1 VRPESDAIL
10 KARRGPSL
18 LTLKVCRSGKCFR
31 LVAGK
36 GVSASKRGDGLSL
49 LDAWRFILIR
59 FLPAVLAVVL
69 FAGCAGGRSML
80 PGMAPQ
86 TLDGMRTS
94 HAGKFTRL
102 KSQPPVPM
110 AMEWLMTDGSVLAQS
125 AYSWNAFYRYVPDAE
140 GNYNDGTWS
149 QAATLPSGY
158 APLYFAADVLADD
171 RLAISGGEYN
181 NGGNY
186 HLQLVNL
193 GAVYDPV
200 KNTWT
205 AIGHPPLWKWI
216 GDSPSSVL
224 PDGRMLVGDKLHV
237 WDAYVDPKTL
247 LWKSIGHTGKADFNA
262 EEGWTLLPNGTILT
276 ADVKDAP
283 NSEIYN
289 PATGTWKSAGSTIVD
304 LHSPSP
310 YHSCLTYGPLP
321 KDCYLPPGEIGPAI
335 LRPDGTVFYTGS
347 YTATYG
353 AGHTAIYNTKTS
365 TWAKGPDFP
374 NGDNAGDSFA
384 ALEPNGNVL
393 VVGVSGTLYEWNGST
408 LTQVNGT
415 SYAGPPLLLPTGQ
428 VMMLG
433 STVVLYTPPGSSK
446 ASWAPTIK
454 SYPTSVTGGQTYKI
468 TGTQFNGLSQA
479 MSYGDE
485 NQNATNYPLVRITN
499 NATGHIFYARTH
511 NHSTM
516 GVATGSKI
524 VSTSFDVPSGISPGA
539 STLEVV
545 ANGIASKAVNL
556 RVSIGRNHWLT
567 RRR

>member
-1 VRPESDAIL
+1 
-10 KARRGPSL
+10 
-18 LTLKVCRSGKCFR
+18 
-31 LVAGK
+31 
-36 GVSASKRGDGLSL
+36 
-49 LDAWRFILIR
+49 
-59 FLPAVLAVVL
+59 
-69 FAGCAGGRSML
+69 
-80 PGMAPQ
+80 
-86 TLDGMRTS
+86 
-94 HAGKFTRL
+94 
-102 KSQPPVPM
+102 M

-125 AYSWNAFYRYVPDAE
+125 SYSWNTFYRYVPDAE
-140 GNYNDGTWS
+140 GNYGDGKWS
-149 QAATLPSGY
+149 QAATLPSPY

-171 RLAISGGEYN
+171 RFAISGGEYN

-186 HLQLVNL
+186 NLQLINL

-205 AIGHPPLWKWI
+205 AIGHSSLWKWI

-237 WDAYVDPKTL
+237 WDAYLDPKTL
-247 LWKSIGHTGKADFNA
+247 LWTSIGDTGKADFNA
-262 EEGWTLLPNGTILT
+262 EEGWTLLPDGTILT

-283 NSEIYN
+283 NSEIYT

-310 YHSCLTYGPLP
+310 DHSCLTYGPSP

-335 LRPDGTVFYTGS
+335 LRPDGTVFCTGS
-347 YTATYG
+347 NTATGG
-353 AGHTAIYNTKTS
+353 AGHTAIYNTKTG

-384 ALEPNGNVL
+384 TLEPNGNVL
-393 VVGVSGTLYEWNGST
+393 VFGVSGTLYEWNGST
-408 LTQVNGT
+408 FTQVNGA

-446 ASWAPTIK
+446 AGWAPTIK
-454 SYPTSVTGGQTYKI
+454 SYPTSVTGGKTYKI

-479 MSYGDE
+479 MAYGDE

-499 NATGHIFYARTH
+499 NASGHVFYARTH

-524 VSTSFDVPSGISPGA
+524 VSTSFDVPKGISTGA

-556 RVSIGRNHWLT
+556 TVSIGRNHSLT
-567 RRR
+567 LGVSGKKRIN